1 MSSIYIVNSNLIKD
15 YQISSSDVSY
25 FTAKWNPP
33 SFGLSL
39 LFFVVFYVVAAQ
51 TTFYCAYLL
60 LVFEIQLLIIW
71 PLNRGTS

>member
-39 LFFVVFYVVAAQ
+39 LFFVVAAQ